1 MSLRHFKIF
10 VAVCEKMN
18 MSKAA
23 EALFI
28 SQSAISQAISELEN
42 YYGVRLFER
51 LSRKLYLTSAGE
63 KLLGYAMHMIK
74 LNEELE
80 SSMKALHEKGS
91 IRIGASVTIGAYV
104 LPKLVARFQNINAE
118 TDIKVYEENTEKIG
132 KMILNDKIDI
142 ALVEG
147 QISTPDILQ
156 IPFMKDELI
165 LICGHNHKFAKLKG
179 VEPKELER
187 EKFIIREK
195 GSGTRK
201 TFEDKMTEK
210 KLNWEAAWIC
220 NNTDT
225 IKMSVAEGLGVSV
238 ISRCS
243 CLNELSRKILYEI
256 PVKGV
261 SFEREFKVIYHKN
274 KYLTGTIKR
283 FIELCMT
290 NNYTI

>member
-1 MSLRHFKIF
+1 
-10 VAVCEKMN
+10 
-18 MSKAA
+18 
-23 EALFI
+23 
-28 SQSAISQAISELEN
+28 
-42 YYGVRLFER
+42 
-51 LSRKLYLTSAGE
+51 
-63 KLLGYAMHMIK
+63 
-74 LNEELE
+74 
-80 SSMKALHEKGS
+80 
-91 IRIGASVTIGAYV
+91 
-104 LPKLVARFQNINAE
+104 
-118 TDIKVYEENTEKIG
+118 
-132 KMILNDKIDI
+132 MILNDKIDI

-147 QISTPDILQ
+147 EISTPDILE

-165 LICGHNHKFAKLKG
+165 LICGRNHKFAKLKG
-179 VEPKELER
+179 VEPKELEG

-210 KLNWEAAWIC
+210 KLSWEASWIC

-243 CLNELSRKILYEI
+243 CLNELSRKVLYEI
-256 PVKGV
+256 PVKDI

-283 FIELCMT
+283 FMNLCMT
-290 NNYTI
+290 SKYTI